1 MARHVTVRT
10 TADLGTAVAEARR
23 LRGLTQVQL
32 AEQTGIA
39 RTYLA
44 RMETGLTVAL
54 LDRMLLVLRRLGAQ
68 VVVTLPEP
76 ADATRGGTAPGAST
90 ASSARSAP

>member
-1 MARHVTVRT
+1 MARNVTVRT
-10 TADLGTAVAEARR
+10 AADLGTAVAEARR
-23 LRGLTQVQL
+23 LCGLSQVQL

-76 ADATRGGTAPGAST
+76 SDAPSAST